1 MTFGQI
7 KSILE
12 KNLLESYSN
21 STSFKK
27 TLKEFKHNVLNNKNF
42 SKLYSLYDDLS
53 TPKGL
58 SENDAKEYLEEGL
71 SLIRVILSDTQL
83 PKKGEISENNYKNL
97 DNLVYLNN
105 INISERLESKKLVLS
120 VLTSKPKVNETMVS
134 IPLKSMVTI
143 ANQTVQNYLG
153 TLDEDVKKEVF
164 HVLASKEEELEV
176 EYTNLKESTINSLNA
191 ILESNEDSEMTLKLT
206 ETINKI
212 KSEKFDQVNFVR
224 LKHLSDSIPF
234 QLQS

>member
-21 STSFKK
+21 PSSFKK

-42 SKLYSLYDDLS
+42 SKLYSLYDELT

-58 SENDAKEYLEEGL
+58 TESDAKEYLEEGL
-71 SLIRVILSDTQL
+71 SLIRSILETTQL
-83 PKKGEISENNYKNL
+83 PKNGELSENTYKDL

-105 INISERLESKKLVLS
+105 INISERLESKKNILNTLI
-120 VLTSKPKVNETMVS
+120 SKPTVNETKVS
-134 IPLKSMVTI
+134 IPLRSMVHI
-143 ANQTVQNYLG
+143 ANQTVQSYLEG
-153 TLDEDVKKEVF
+153 LDETVKKEVF
-164 HVLASKEEELEV
+164 HVLATNENDLELE
-176 EYTNLKESTINSLNA
+176 YKSLKENTINSLSTL
-191 ILESNEDSEMTLKLT
+191 LENNTDSEVKVKLN
-206 ETINKI
+206 ETIEKI

-224 LKHLSDSIPF
+224 LKHLNDSI
-234 QLQS
+234 QLPS